1 MQLKKDEIRVQNVKI
16 AGKRITSD
24 EFRRSKISKSFPLM
38 IVITMHKLLKFRYF
52 LAFVF
57 LFSCG
62 DSSKKVADSKSSD
75 EEMVS
80 EEVVDEGGKTILF
93 FGDSL
98 TAGMGLD
105 PENAFPALIQSTLDS
120 LGMDYTVI
128 NSGLSGETT
137 ASGKNRLNWVLNQ
150 DADIFILELG
160 ANDGLRGIPL
170 SETRKNLQS
179 IIDAV
184 KEKNPETKIIMAGMQ
199 IPPNMGPEYTTEF
212 KTIFPELAEENDLP
226 LIPFLLEGV
235 AGNPELNQADGIH
248 PTIEGHKIVS
258 KNTWAVLKEVVTK

>member
-1 MQLKKDEIRVQNVKI
+1 
-16 AGKRITSD
+16 
-24 EFRRSKISKSFPLM
+24 
-38 IVITMHKLLKFRYF
+38 MHKLLKFRYF
-52 LAFVF
+52 LVFVF

-62 DSSKKVADSKSSD
+62 ESHKKEVDSKSAD
-75 EEMVS
+75 EKIVS
-80 EEVVDEGGKTILF
+80 EEVAEEGGKTILF

-120 LGMDYTVI
+120 LGLDYTVI

-137 ASGKNRLNWVLNQ
+137 TSGKNRLNWVLNQ
-150 DADIFILELG
+150 KADIFVLELG

-184 KEKNPETKIIMAGMQ
+184 KDKNPETKIVMAGMQ

-212 KTIFPELAEENDLP
+212 KTIFPELAEKNDLS

-248 PTIEGHKIVS
+248 PTIAGHKIVS
-258 KNTWAVLKEVVTK
+258 QNTWAVLKDMVGK